1 MSLIKYFQRAMGGKP
16 AEPTEPDLTRKVS
29 STKLKSF
36 TNGSEVKKMT
46 RSWWDLGRYKFHG
59 KIKVKSV
66 LSHIDLLTDTTPY
79 SEECLRIS
87 VDSFWLNIEVGQ
99 IQIITENIMVSHMVE
114 SSGYRLSEARVAID
128 KEETTLLKVP
138 QIEAII
144 KFLWKGN
151 EKDDHYHI
159 VKALRRAFC
168 STDLDY
174 EGEQNFFKTNEL
186 MLEILIN
193 LPSVNNE
200 EAEILD
206 FSGKPL
212 QYLIENSHIPIFHYQ
227 TSLISKLINLPQLRR
242 EYLLL
247 YGIKP
252 YGDSKAKKRTS
263 HTGPL
268 EDSGLNKK
276 SLAVYSSYLELMTF
290 TLNQQL
296 NRQKNVT
303 KMVSQVVIKTYAS
316 AVRVL
321 MTNVQ
326 QAPNAAFKV
335 GEEERNLQLIGVQS
349 VLDSIDYEI
358 VLSNEGVK
366 AGMKAR
372 GPGANPSSNP
382 KNLKWKSIKGAGNI
396 NLMYGAFFDGK
407 HLISLKPNEFRR
419 ERLNNWAKS
428 MNNPETFNEF
438 FGLKG
443 NFNNGNYTNENRDKP
458 CDVNHLF
465 DLRAIKDFKCFQNKK
480 TTGGT
485 SGPKSG
491 VHKTNNG
498 YFNFTNAKEND
509 GFDTSYSD
517 FLFSTVGIF
526 FKASQLNYI
535 QFKEEKVFHM
545 QENNEILELVPVF
558 ENFLTLKG
566 AKMLIGYNLRTVA
579 ALLFWESLEE
589 ARKRFG
595 SKPNSEKEAKKP
607 DQVRHSFRREE
618 SMMDA
623 NAVSQVNFFEREK
636 KEPPENLY
644 FFGFKIE
651 RPQFN
656 MYDEDDNTQLLFASK
671 SNALIT
677 IRKQIL
683 AFDHFLQ
690 DTRFISSSF
699 FSMLELFSVPSM
711 LEVQKKVYWLEDT
724 IDLLAASGQLNQY
737 AAEDLYEINV
747 HSMTSVLPDFKFEAK
762 KSGILTRL
770 AYIDVAMFEN
780 IYYSLSECPI
790 DFSQQIDIS
799 KIENRRH
806 NHALWNGELR
816 NNKVRVNIGT
826 LSSSMNG
833 QDFDNFFETLNSFIN
848 LVTLNQD
855 KKKKEDAMRNEKL
868 LGEIEEFGLDKIKT
882 HLHKSLA
889 AMNKLEGGIKII
901 RKSIFEFNIKHVGL
915 MMTDVKSKP
924 FLQLTLVNFT
934 GSVEFSQEV
943 NSYSEVTIKMKKI
956 EMVKQDVVDKN
967 GVPEIKT
974 VEVLRR
980 ISKTDDDTNTLVFHQ
995 SYFSA
1000 KGIKSE
1006 NLWRVVDNM
1015 EIIISPLV
1023 VNMTNQIINFMMEYM
1038 FVSESNKLRKNLE
1051 DKENKDL
1058 LRLFIDDTERY
1069 FKIKQQQIEKA
1080 KSEMKQ
1086 EKDKVKKSSSTEVV
1100 APNFFKRIRLADL
1113 RLYVTMESSNILV
1126 KTKDMKVFLN
1136 PFDRF
1141 DVFLT
1146 RKTVVSMISDYM
1158 KTSAI
1163 SSWAKHKFLCVK
1175 GDVSNDEEIK
1185 SRELEEKRKM
1195 LLGDS

>member
-1 MSLIKYFQRAMGGKP
+1 MSLIKYFQRAMGGRP
-16 AEPTEPDLTRKVS
+16 AEPAEPDLTKKL
-29 STKLKSF
+29 STNRAKSPPNASELKSR
-36 TNGSEVKKMT
+36 VP
-46 RSWWDLGRYKFHG
+46 SWWDLGRYKFHG
-59 KIKVKSV
+59 KIKVKCIK
-66 LSHIDLLTDTTPY
+66 SHIDLLTDTTPY

-87 VDSFWLNIEVGQ
+87 VDSGWLNIEVGQ
-99 IQIITENIMVSHMVE
+99 LQVITENIMVSHMVE
-114 SSGYRLSEARVAID
+114 TNGYRLSEARVAID

-138 QIEAII
+138 QIEAVI

-159 VKALRRAFC
+159 VKAIRRAFC
-168 STDLDY
+168 STDLDF

-193 LPSVNNE
+193 LPSVNNGE
-200 EAEILD
+200 EEVLD
-206 FSGKPL
+206 FSGKSL
-212 QYLIENSHIPIFHYQ
+212 QHLIENSGIPIFHYQ
-227 TSLISKLINLPQLRR
+227 ASLISKLINLPQLRR

-252 YGDSKAKKRTS
+252 YGDSKSKRKTPQS
-263 HTGPL
+263 GPL
-268 EDSGLNKK
+268 EDSGMNKK

-296 NRQKNVT
+296 NRQRNVT

-321 MTNVQ
+321 LTNAQ
-326 QAPNAAFKV
+326 KAPTAAFKV
-335 GEEERNLQLIGVQS
+335 GEEDRNLQLIGVQS

-366 AGMKAR
+366 AGMKSKS
-372 GPGANPSSNP
+372 PGAIP

-407 HLISLKPNEFRR
+407 HLISLKPNEFKR
-419 ERLNNWAKS
+419 ERMNNWEKS
-428 MNNPETFNEF
+428 MNNPETFNTF

-443 NFNNGNYTNENRDKP
+443 NFNDCNYNHENKDLP
-458 CDVNHLF
+458 PEVNHLF
-465 DLRAIKDFKCFQNKK
+465 DLRAIKDFKGLHLKK
-480 TTGGT
+480 TVTGT
-485 SGPKSG
+485 SGPRSA
-491 VHKTNNG
+491 VHKAGGG

-509 GFDTSYSD
+509 NFDANYSD

-535 QFKEEKVFHM
+535 QFKEEKVTHI
-545 QENNEILELVPVF
+545 QENNEVIELVPVF

-566 AKMLIGYNLRTVA
+566 AKLLIGYNLRTVA

-589 ARKRFG
+589 AKKRFG
-595 SKPNSEKEAKKP
+595 SKPKPEKEASKP
-607 DQVRHSFRREE
+607 EQVLRHSFRRDE
-618 SMMDA
+618 STIEA

-636 KEPPENLY
+636 KEPPENVY
-644 FFGFKIE
+644 FFGFRIE

-677 IRKQIL
+677 VRRQIL

-724 IDLLAASGQLNQY
+724 VDMLPGSAQSHHHQT
-737 AAEDLYEINV
+737 EEPFDINV
-747 HSMTSVLPDFKFEAK
+747 QSMMNDLPDFKFEAK

-790 DFSQQIDIS
+790 DFSHQIDIS
-799 KIENRRH
+799 KLEHRRH

-868 LGEIEEFGLDKIKT
+868 LGEIEEFGLDKIRA

-901 RKSIFEFNIKHVGL
+901 RKSIFEFHIKHMGL

-924 FLQLTLVNFT
+924 FLQLTFVNFK
-934 GSVEFSQEV
+934 GSVEFSQED
-943 NSYSEVTIKMKKI
+943 NSHSEVTIKMKKI
-956 EMVKQDVVDKN
+956 EMQRQDVVDRN
-967 GVPEIKT
+967 GVAETQT

-980 ISKTDDDTNTLVFHQ
+980 ISNMEDETNTLVFHQ

-1000 KGIKSE
+1000 KGINNE
-1006 NLWRVVDNM
+1006 NQWRVVDNM

-1023 VNMTNQIINFMMEYM
+1023 VHMTNRIISFMMEYM

-1080 KSEMKQ
+1080 KSEMKE

-1146 RKTVVSMISDYM
+1146 RKTLVSMISDYM

-1175 GDVSNDEEIK
+1175 GDISNDEEIK
-1185 SRELEEKRKM
+1185 SRDLEEKRKM